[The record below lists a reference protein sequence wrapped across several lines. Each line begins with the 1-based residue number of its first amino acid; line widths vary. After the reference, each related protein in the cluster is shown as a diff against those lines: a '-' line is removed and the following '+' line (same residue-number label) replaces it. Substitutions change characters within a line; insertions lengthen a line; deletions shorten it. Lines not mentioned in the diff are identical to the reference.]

1 MEQVLF
7 VHRELDV
14 YRIPPRVGAGGWR
27 SGEWRMSDKIF
38 TGRVRVV
45 AVGEALEVRLE
56 DPQSCELFGVAPM
69 PPGQAQLVVEQAS
82 DSSRNFVLRL
92 EDAAS
97 KRHAFVGVSFADR
110 ATAFDFNVAIS
121 DHQRQQRRTAE
132 MQQISSSAD
141 PVAAAASILPE
152 AAALYRSTGDLSL
165 KEGQTIKITVKKKEQ
180 AVATDG
186 DSFLS
191 RMGQSAG
198 SGSGAAPGKLVALA
212 PPPAQLAAP
221 APVPG
226 LLAPPPPAQPAAAAA
241 AAPADD
247 LLGWGPPSSGH
258 QPAAAASVQAPA
270 APASDWATFD

>member
-1 MEQVLF
+1 M
-7 VHRELDV
+7 
-14 YRIPPRVGAGGWR
+14 
-27 SGEWRMSDKIF
+27 
-38 TGRVRVV
+38 
-45 AVGEALEVRLE
+45 GEACEWQAKKKNGLELCAAAQ
-56 DPQSCELFGVAPM
+56 PAASPSPWHCSCELFGVAPM

-165 KEGQTIKITVKKKEQ
+165 KEGQTIK
-180 AVATDG
+180 
-186 DSFLS
+186 
-191 RMGQSAG
+191 
-198 SGSGAAPGKLVALA
+198 
-212 PPPAQLAAP
+212 
-221 APVPG
+221 
-226 LLAPPPPAQPAAAAA
+226 
-241 AAPADD
+241 
-247 LLGWGPPSSGH
+247 
-258 QPAAAASVQAPA
+258 
-270 APASDWATFD
+270 